1 MLEQLELMEEE
12 TGLSEEETVGAEDE
26 FDCEYCERV
35 FDNNVELLLCYSAHF
50 EEELLAMV
58 RELLPGV
65 KMTELE
71 NRKMEDAAE
80 ITEMMED
87 KKNEEAAEVTE
98 MEEAV
103 TMTEMENKKME
114 DAAKMTEMEEAVTMT
129 EMEDKRME
137 EAVKMTGMED
147 KRMEELTLACPV
159 CAKSQARGNILQLNY
174 FGF

>member
-1 MLEQLELMEEE
+1 MEEE
-12 TGLSEEETVGAEDE
+12 TGLSEEASIGAEDE

-65 KMTELE
+65 KMTEME
-71 NRKMEDAAE
+71 IRKMEDTAE

-103 TMTEMENKKME
+103 TMTEME
-114 DAAKMTEMEEAVTMT
+114 
-129 EMEDKRME
+129 DKRME
-137 EAVKMTGMED
+137 EAVKKTGMED

-159 CAKSQARGNILQLNY
+159 CAKSQAWGNI
-174 FGF
+174 

>member
-12 TGLSEEETVGAEDE
+12 TGLSEEESVGAEDE

-65 KMTELE
+65 KMTEME
-71 NRKMEDAAE
+71 NRKMEDATE

-87 KKNEEAAEVTE
+87 KKNEEA
-98 MEEAV
+98 V
-103 TMTEMENKKME
+103 TMTEMENKNME

-137 EAVKMTGMED
+137 EAVTMTGMED
-147 KRMEELTLACPV
+147 KRIEELTLACPV